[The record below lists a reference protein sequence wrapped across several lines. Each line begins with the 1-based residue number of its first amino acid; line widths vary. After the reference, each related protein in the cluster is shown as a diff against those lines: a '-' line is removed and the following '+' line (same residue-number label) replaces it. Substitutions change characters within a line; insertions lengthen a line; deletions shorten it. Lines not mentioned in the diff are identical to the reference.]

1 MMGEV
6 LALAKKFLREIT
18 LLERISGSSSSKK
31 HVCPQRLSTLL

>member
-18 LLERISGSSSSKK
+18 LLERISGSSSSSKK
-31 HVCPQRLSTLL
+31 HVCSQRL

>member
-18 LLERISGSSSSKK
+18 LLERISSSRSKK
-31 HVCPQRLSTLL
+31 HVSE